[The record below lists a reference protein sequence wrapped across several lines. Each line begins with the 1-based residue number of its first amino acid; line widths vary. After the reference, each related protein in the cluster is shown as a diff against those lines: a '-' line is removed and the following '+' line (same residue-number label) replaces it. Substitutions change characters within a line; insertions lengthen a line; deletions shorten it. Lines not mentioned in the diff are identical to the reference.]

1 MGKGI
6 PRLLV
11 ASLICASCVSA
22 PTPAAKNAEPLD
34 VVVGDVLYENDLT
47 EQRPTLLHFDDQF
60 GAASYAGGGYQVLI
74 KGRQSYM
81 VLTGMRPAGG
91 VRAEL
96 DISMVTPLSVKT
108 PSLIPSAG
116 VTCRSHSGDVRADYY
131 FRVWAD
137 GNYSIY
143 RIRGKNAES
152 WIRIGSTTTVGGVPV
167 TVTDPLH
174 VRADCLNRDDRVR
187 LSLTLNDQRVLD
199 LDDVD
204 PGDLKGDGQVGLML
218 DTGDQ
223 PNFTA
228 RFTNLVVR
236 ALSIRGA
243 VASPIAS
250 PSFPV
255 DQSSLRIYSD
265 SFTNSTSGWFT
276 SESNGHAR
284 YLAGGGYDVLINS
297 KDHSLR
303 AFAPPPTFTM
313 QDVRVEAEIVP
324 GTPRPATVGVTCRA
338 HIFGGVLS
346 YYYFGLSPT
355 GRYAIF
361 KLQNQE
367 LSELASSGSQ
377 HQTTKGAGG
386 GRLAGECTSANP
398 VRLSLIVDGS
408 VVLQTEDPDPAELAN
423 DGRVGLR
430 VDAGATDAAVTFK
443 SFSASAARP

>member
-1 MGKGI
+1 MGKGAS
-6 PRLLV
+6 RLLV
-11 ASLICASCVSA
+11 VALLCASCVSA
-22 PTPAAKNAEPLD
+22 PIPEAKNAEPLD
-34 VVVGDVLYENDLT
+34 VVAGDILYENDLT
-47 EQRPTLLHFDDQF
+47 EQRPTLVTYDDQF
-60 GAASYAGGGYQVLI
+60 AAASYAGGGYQVLL
-74 KGRQSYM
+74 KGRRSDM
-81 VLTGMRPAGG
+81 ILTGMRPAGG
-91 VRAEL
+91 VRVEL
-96 DISMVTPLSVKT
+96 DLSMVTPLSVKA

-131 FRVWAD
+131 FRVWAN
-137 GNYSIY
+137 GEYSIY

-152 WIRIGSTTTVGGVPV
+152 WSRIGSTTTVGGVPV

-187 LSLTLNDQRVLD
+187 LSLTLNDRLVLD

-204 PGDLKGDGQVGLML
+204 PGDLNGDGQVGLML

-255 DQSSLRIYSD
+255 DQSSLRLYSD
-265 SFTNSTSGWFT
+265 TFTDSTSGWFT

-284 YLAGGGYDVLINS
+284 YLAGGGYDVLLDP
-297 KDHSLR
+297 KAGSLR

-338 HIFGGVLS
+338 YIFGGILS

-377 HQTTKGAGG
+377 HQTTRDAGG
-386 GRLAGECTSANP
+386 GRLAGECTGANP

-408 VVLQTEDPDPAELAN
+408 VLLQTEDPDPAELAN

-430 VDAGATDAAVTFK
+430 VDAGATDAAVTFR
-443 SFSASAARP
+443 SFSASATRT